1 MSRSLTSRLAA
12 VAITVFT
19 TVAML
24 GVSFEAEAARGRLG
38 GGNVGRQ
45 STNVMQQRQAV
56 TPPART
62 AQTPQAAPNAAGA
75 RAGATGAAATAGARS
90 GASRWFGPIAGIAA
104 GLGLAALLSSM
115 GLGAAAAEF
124 MASLLLIGLLVFAA
138 IFIFRRLRGG
148 GRTAA
153 LQGAGNQGAPM
164 QRQNHVPQPQPATLS
179 RRAAAPAA
187 ASAAASHPAVAATAA
202 PPVQDE
208 SWYIPAGFD
217 TQQFLQHAKQ
227 HFIDLQDAWDK
238 NDLVRMR
245 EFMTDELLEAVREP
259 VAAREPGGKTDVVL
273 LNAHLLG
280 IEKVAEGNL
289 ASVRFSGMLRDDSG
303 PEAYRFEE
311 VWNFLKPVQGG
322 WVLAGIQQIPAQYE
336 S

>member
-38 GGNVGRQ
+38 GGSSVGRQ
-45 STNVMQQRQAV
+45 STNITQQRQAV
-56 TPPART
+56 QPPAAASRT
-62 AQTPQAAPNAAGA
+62 QQGTAPAANAT
-75 RAGATGAAATAGARS
+75 RAGATGAAAAGARS

-124 MASLLLIGLLVFAA
+124 MASLLLIALLVFAV
-138 IFIFRRLRGG
+138 IFIVRRLRGG
-148 GRTAA
+148 GRQAA
-153 LQGAGNQGAPM
+153 LQGAGNHHASTM

-179 RRAAAPAA
+179 RRTAAPAA
-187 ASAAASHPAVAATAA
+187 AAAHPAVASTAA
-202 PPVQDE
+202 PAVQDE
-208 SWYIPAGFD
+208 SWHIPAGFD

-238 NDLVRMR
+238 NDLVRMH
-245 EFMTDELLEAVREP
+245 EFMTDELLEAVKSS
-259 VAAREPGGKTDVVL
+259 VAAREPGGKTEVVL
-273 LNAHLLG
+273 LNAQLLG
-280 IEKVAEGNL
+280 VEKVAEGNL

-311 VWNFLKPVQGG
+311 VWNFLKPLQGG
-322 WVLAGIQQIPAQYE
+322 WVLAGIQQIPVQYE